1 MIKKS
6 IYLALLGGLLL
17 AALYVAAFPDIA
29 VLKKTNPSKTSFMKF
44 REAEWRA
51 SGQKKKVR
59 QVWIPLS
66 GISPYLVKGV
76 IIAEDD
82 KFWSHEGFD
91 YEAIQEAI
99 EKDLKS
105 KKYKK
110 GGSTI
115 SQQLVKNLY
124 LSPEKSLLRKLRE
137 AVITWKLERTL
148 SKRRILEIYLNVV
161 EWGDGLYG
169 VESASFYYFGKP
181 ASQVTPMEASR
192 LVSVLPNP
200 RKFKADGNQ
209 RYVLNRSEMIYQI
222 MVKRGIVV
230 PEYEEVAR
238 EEASHDE
245 VLTNP
250 PLTAMPPADFPLAT
264 APEPVLVPPST
275 SPPDDIH

>member
-1 MIKKS
+1 MMKKS
-6 IYLALLGGLLL
+6 IFLALLGALLL

-59 QVWIPLS
+59 QVWVPLS
-66 GISPYLVKGV
+66 GISPYLVKGL

-115 SQQLVKNLY
+115 SQQLAKNLY

-169 VESASFYYFGKP
+169 VEAASLYYFGKP

-209 RYVLNRSEMIYQI
+209 KYVLNRSEMIYQI

-238 EEASHDE
+238 EEDSQGEA
-245 VLTNP
+245 LTHP
-250 PLTAMPPADFPLAT
+250 PSTAIPPADLPPAT
-264 APEPVLVPPST
+264 APEPVSVPPST